1 MGATYQKMWNS
12 LFGEEKYKIIED
24 IICNASDEF
33 LDKRKSIFE
42 SNLKS
47 ATYRV

>member
-1 MGATYQKMWNS
+1 MWNS
-12 LFGEEKYKIIED
+12 LFGKEKYKIIED

-42 SNLKS
+42 SNKKKS
-47 ATYRV
+47 SIT